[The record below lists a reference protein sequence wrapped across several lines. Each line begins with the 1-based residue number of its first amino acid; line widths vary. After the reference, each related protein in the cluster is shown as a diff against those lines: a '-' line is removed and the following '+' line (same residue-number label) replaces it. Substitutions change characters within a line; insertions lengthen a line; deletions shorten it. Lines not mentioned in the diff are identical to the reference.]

1 MQRLDIRDLAKYPFL
16 KEAKAH
22 VQSSGISIDSLIRSQ
37 SGKGEDLLKLAG
49 DRVKASLRPPAF
61 DETNTEIIHPDDEI
75 YSYAIARMLASC
87 MDDPSVLDKLAR
99 YEAERS
105 AYFLKPKDPEH
116 SAYDQG
122 ADADL
127 VAYIAK
133 AVDLDI
139 TSPDMSV
146 KQYVDLVSRMREPR
160 WRLVN
165 RDVKNGRVQ
174 CSPDD
179 YAVILRERI
188 RQVIRLQLPLAVPGP
203 IAVRLRTYAE
213 DVSHAY
219 QEMILEQ
226 YGDVDEGCF
235 PPCIRAIIGAVTE
248 GTNIPHTARFTLT
261 AFLHIIGLDETA
273 IVEVFARAPDFDI
286 SRTMYQVE
294 HISGSGGTEYT
305 PPGCATLKTYGL
317 CVNPD
322 KYCKNT
328 AHPLSYYKYC
338 KKMAGKKA

>member
-1 MQRLDIRDLAKYPFL
+1 MRRLEKRDLAKYPFL
-16 KEAKAH
+16 AGAKAY
-22 VQSSGISIDSLIRSQ
+22 VQSSDISIDSLIRSQ
-37 SGKGEDLLKLAG
+37 SGKGEDLIKRAG
-49 DRVKASLRPPAF
+49 GRVKASLRPPAF
-61 DETNTEIIHPDDEI
+61 DETNTEITHPDDEI

-87 MDDPSVLDKLAR
+87 MDDASMLDKLSR

-105 AYFLKPKDPEH
+105 AYYLKGEDPEV
-116 SAYDQG
+116 
-122 ADADL
+122 
-127 VAYIAK
+127 VAYVAK
-133 AVDLDI
+133 AVDLDT

-146 KQYVDLVSRMREPR
+146 RQYVDLVSRMRDSR

-165 RDVKNGRVQ
+165 RDVNNGRVL

-179 YAVILRERI
+179 YTAILREKI
-188 RQVIRLQLPLAVPGP
+188 RQVIRLQLPLSVPGP

-226 YGDVDEGCF
+226 YGEVSEDCF
-235 PPCIRAIIGAVTE
+235 PPCIRAIIAAVTD

-273 IVEVFARAPDFDI
+273 IVEVFSRAPDFDV

-322 KYCKNT
+322 KFCKNT
-328 AHPLSYYKYC
+328 AHPLSYYKYR
-338 KKMAGKKA
+338 KKVAGKKT

>member
-1 MQRLDIRDLAKYPFL
+1 MRRLEKRDLAKYPFL
-16 KEAKAH
+16 KGAKAY

-37 SGKGEDLLKLAG
+37 SGKGDGLIMLAVE
-49 DRVKASLRPPAF
+49 RVKQSLRPPVF
-61 DETNTEIIHPDDEI
+61 DETNTEIQNADDEI
-75 YSYAIARMLASC
+75 YAYAIARMLASC
-87 MDDPSVLDKLAR
+87 MDDPSMLDKIAR

-105 AYFLKPKDPEH
+105 AYFLKAEGPE
-116 SAYDQG
+116 
-122 ADADL
+122 L
-127 VAYIAK
+127 TEYIAQS
-133 AVDLDI
+133 VGIDI
-139 TSPDMSV
+139 SAPDMSV
-146 KQYVDLVSRMREPR
+146 KQYVDLVSRMRESR

-165 RDVKNGRVQ
+165 RDVSHGRVQ
-174 CSPDD
+174 CTPDD

-188 RQVIRLQLPLAVPGP
+188 RQVIRSQLPLTVPGP

-213 DVSHAY
+213 SVSHAY

-235 PPCIRAIIGAVTE
+235 PPCIRAITGAVTD

-261 AFLHIIGLDETA
+261 AFLHTIGLDEAA

-322 KYCKNT
+322 KYCKNV

-338 KKMAGKKA
+338 KKISGKKA

>member
-1 MQRLDIRDLAKYPFL
+1 MRRLEKRDLAKYPFL
-16 KEAKAH
+16 KGAKAY
-22 VQSSGISIDSLIRSQ
+22 VQSSGISIDSLIRSR
-37 SGKGEDLLKLAG
+37 SGKGEDLMKMAAG
-49 DRVKASLRPPAF
+49 RVKASLRPPAF
-61 DETNTEIIHPDDEI
+61 DDVNTIIPNPDDEI
-75 YSYAIARMLASC
+75 YAYAIARMLASC
-87 MDDPSVLDKLAR
+87 MDDPSMLDKLAR

-105 AYFLKPKDPEH
+105 AYFLKAEDPEV
-116 SAYDQG
+116 
-122 ADADL
+122 
-127 VAYIAK
+127 VAYIAH

-139 TSPDMSV
+139 TAPDMSV

-165 RDVKNGRVQ
+165 RDVARGRVR

-179 YAVILRERI
+179 YAFLLREKI
-188 RQVIRLQLPLAVPGP
+188 RQVIRLQLPLSVPGP

-213 DVSHAY
+213 DVSRAY
-219 QEMILEQ
+219 QEQILEQ

-235 PPCIRAIIGAVTE
+235 PPCIRAIIAAVTD

-261 AFLHIIGLDETA
+261 AFMHTIGLDETA

-338 KKMAGKKA
+338 KKISGKKG